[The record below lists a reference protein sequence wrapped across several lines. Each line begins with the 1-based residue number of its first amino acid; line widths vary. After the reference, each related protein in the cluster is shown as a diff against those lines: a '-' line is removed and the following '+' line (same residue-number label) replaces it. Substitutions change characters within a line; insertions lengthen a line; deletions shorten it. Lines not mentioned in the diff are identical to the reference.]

1 MTRLIMTDKEI
12 AERLENWDIAA
23 TRDANG
29 RKVVVFEEE
38 TFESAESL
46 SEWIQ
51 SGGRWDCYAI
61 VCDVHDEV
69 YYEGKDYILLTE
81 DEFEKIIEMAEAYL
95 GG

>member
-1 MTRLIMTDKEI
+1 MTDKEI
-12 AERLENWDIAA
+12 AERLEKWDVTA

-51 SGGRWDCYAI
+51 SGGRWDSYAI
-61 VCDVHDEV
+61 VCDVHDEA
-69 YYEGKDYILLTE
+69 YYEGKDYIILTE
-81 DEFEKIIEMAEAYL
+81 EEFEEIIEMTEAYL
-95 GG
+95 GE